1 MLGGQ
6 VEQQVCLARPRTPEP
21 NVDMTMGASL
31 PVGGGGTSE
40 EEDYDFTRD
49 DPVRMPTIT
58 QSESEQ
64 SD

>member
-1 MLGGQ
+1 
-6 VEQQVCLARPRTPEP
+6 
-21 NVDMTMGASL
+21 MTMGASL